1 MKNFNIDE
9 FVIDDVLEDQKKLM
23 KKKSKEKKK
32 KANRSEEEVIAD
44 EIVKDKKKEEKKIR
58 SLTEKEKRQREAE
71 ITASN
76 EANADSRFYYWK
88 KSLEDKYG
96 KEVYTREE
104 FLAYRPDQDSGR
116 SKSDYVIVDENGDI
130 LKKKDV
136 LSQKDKMV
144 INISL

>member
-32 KANRSEEEVIAD
+32 KANRSDEEVIAD
-44 EIVKDKKKEEKKIR
+44 EIVKDKKKEEKK
-58 SLTEKEKRQREAE
+58 RQREDDLQ
-71 ITASN
+71 S

-88 KSLEDKYG
+88 KSLEDRYG
-96 KEVYTREE
+96 KAVYTREE
-104 FLAYRPDQDSGR
+104 FLAYRPDLDNDR
-116 SKSDYVIVDENGDI
+116 PKSDYVIVDENGDI

-136 LSQKDKMV
+136 LKQKDKMV